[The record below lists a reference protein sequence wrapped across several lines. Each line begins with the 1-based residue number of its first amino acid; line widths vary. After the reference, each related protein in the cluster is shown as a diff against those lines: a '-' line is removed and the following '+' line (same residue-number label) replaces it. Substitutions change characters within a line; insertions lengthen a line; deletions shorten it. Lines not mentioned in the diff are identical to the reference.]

1 MAVNRKIKMVTT
13 VFSSFPTRLWRLTSK
28 LYSHDGTFLSALAED
43 SSLINNVDK
52 FAE

>member
-1 MAVNRKIKMVTT
+1 MAVNRKIKMETKVS
-13 VFSSFPTRLWRLTSK
+13 SSFPTRLWRLTSK
-28 LYSHDGTFLSALAED
+28 LYSHDVTFLSALAED